1 MFQSRTH
8 TCNELRIEHVGQQ
21 VTLVG
26 WMEMSGKW
34 AEIWPLSSSGISMA
48 PPK

>member
-26 WMEMSGKW
+26 WMENVREVGGNL
-34 AEIWPLSSSGISMA
+34 ALSSSGISMA